1 MSKLFLSGIVLGAAT
16 LVATL
21 AFAGDYG
28 LSRLPDETPMAS
40 AADASA
46 PYVQSDAPKENGVP
60 AAAVSEL
67 PRPSKSLDID
77 VKIDGN
83 GIRLGGRLSGSKGV
97 SGAWL
102 GAQLRDD
109 GVTLDGRLEGNDG
122 PPRDFKLNLDL
133 LPGWARTAARIWLM
147 LP

>member
-1 MSKLFLSGIVLGAAT
+1 MSKSFLSGIVLGAAT

-28 LSRLPDETPMAS
+28 LSRLPDETPVAS

-46 PYVQSDAPKENGVP
+46 PYVQSGALKENSVP
-60 AAAVSEL
+60 PAAVSD
-67 PRPSKSLDID
+67 RPGLSKSLDVD

-83 GIRLGGRLSGSKGV
+83 GIRLAGRISGNKGV

-109 GVTLDGRLEGNDG
+109 GVTLDGRLEANDG

-133 LPGWARTAARIWLM
+133 LSGWAWTAARIWFM